1 MAVIAGVSLGL
12 AACSSS
18 GSRTATTGAGTSK
31 PAAGA
36 TTTATAIP
44 TYPPPPAGTPDPCT
58 LLTAADFTAASLP
71 FTTGQPMDI
80 ATPNAGGG
88 SDRQCE
94 WISTPGL
101 PYGYVYLRVR
111 GDGAAG
117 HDRDIAAEQAVM
129 QPLKGI
135 GDQAFEHLH
144 TEWVNVKVGLR
155 AFAIQ
160 LTGTNNN
167 PKAAEALAVVVAG
180 RIGH

>member
-1 MAVIAGVSLGL
+1 MLALG
-12 AACSSS
+12 ACSSS
-18 GSRTATTGAGTSK
+18 GSNSSASSASTSKPTTGAN
-31 PAAGA
+31 
-36 TTTATAIP
+36 TTATALA
-44 TYPPPPAGTPDPCT
+44 TFPPPPAGTPDPCT

-71 FTTGQPMDI
+71 FATGQAI
-80 ATPNAGGG
+80 AMTTPNAGGG

-94 WISTPGL
+94 WISTPGV
-101 PYGYVYLRVR
+101 PYGYVFLRVR
-111 GDGAAG
+111 GDGATG
-117 HDRDIAAEQAVM
+117 HDRDVAAEQAVM

-167 PKAAEALAVVVAG
+167 PKAAEALAAVVAG